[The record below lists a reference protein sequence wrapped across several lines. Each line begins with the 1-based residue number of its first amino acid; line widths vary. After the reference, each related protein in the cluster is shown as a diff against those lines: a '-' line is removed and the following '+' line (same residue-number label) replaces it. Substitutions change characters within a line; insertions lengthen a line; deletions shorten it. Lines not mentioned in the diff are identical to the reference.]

1 MLDQATTT
9 IRSVAVECR
18 QWSDSY
24 GQTHSSAALWINN
37 RYAAAFSPRYGSE
50 SVLEDYEIAPYLESI
65 GIVSPL
71 DQHRAITNRCR
82 ANGVD
87 YYLFTTQ
94 HKKRNCFLHAH
105 ALTPLELLDEINR
118 EETVRELLRNN

>member
-1 MLDQATTT
+1 MLDQARIT
-9 IRSVAVECR
+9 IRSVAIECR

-37 RYAAAFSPRYGSE
+37 RYAAAFSLRYGDE
-50 SVLEDYEIAPYLESI
+50 SVLEDKEIAPYLESL

-71 DQHRAITNRCR
+71 DQHRALTNRCR

-87 YYLFTTQ
+87 YYQFTTQ
-94 HKKRNCFLHAH
+94 HKKRDCFNDAH
-105 ALTPLELLDEINR
+105 ALTPLELLEEINR
-118 EETVRELLRNN
+118 EETVREMLRNN